1 MLCLLRKLWR
11 EENIEEEEGSITFWE
26 DSRTDRMLDTCYP
39 KLPLTILERIK
50 SKRIKRIPFPVS
62 SSESG
67 YDEVNTSIMVNT
79 RETKW
84 IRISFEDDEEEMKS
98 ERCNN
103 EGISRILMWKS
114 CSRRIKVK
122 RMMPQEYRR
131 IQIIAKG

>member
-1 MLCLLRKLWR
+1 
-11 EENIEEEEGSITFWE
+11 
-26 DSRTDRMLDTCYP
+26 MLDTCYP
-39 KLPLTILERIK
+39 KLPLTISERIK
-50 SKRIKRIPFPVS
+50 SIRVNRISFSVS

-98 ERCNN
+98 KRCNN

-131 IQIIAKG
+131 IQMIAKG

>member
-11 EENIEEEEGSITFWE
+11 EENIEEEGSITFWE
-26 DSRTDRMLDTCYP
+26 DPRTDRMLDTCYP
-39 KLPLTILERIK
+39 KLPLTTSERIK
-50 SKRIKRIPFPVS
+50 SIRVNRVSFPVS

-84 IRISFEDDEEEMKS
+84 IRISFEDDEEEMKA

-103 EGISRILMWKS
+103 EGIPRILMWKS

>member
-11 EENIEEEEGSITFWE
+11 EENIEEEGSITFWE
-26 DSRTDRMLDTCYP
+26 DPRTDRMLDTCYP
-39 KLPLTILERIK
+39 KLPLTISERIK
-50 SKRIKRIPFPVS
+50 SIRVNRISFPVS

-84 IRISFEDDEEEMKS
+84 IRISFEDDEEEMKA

-103 EGISRILMWKS
+103 EGIPRILMWKS

>member
-11 EENIEEEEGSITFWE
+11 EENIEEEGSITFWE
-26 DSRTDRMLDTCYP
+26 APRTDRMLDTCYP

-84 IRISFEDDEEEMKS
+84 IRISFEDDEEEMKA
-98 ERCNN
+98 EKCNN
-103 EGISRILMWKS
+103 EGIPRILMWKS

>member
-1 MLCLLRKLWR
+1 VLCLLRKLWR
-11 EENIEEEEGSITFWE
+11 EENIEEEGSITFWE
-26 DSRTDRMLDTCYP
+26 DLRTDRMFDTCYP
-39 KLPLTILERIK
+39 KLFLTISERIK
-50 SKRIKRIPFPVS
+50 SIRVNRVSFPVS

-84 IRISFEDDEEEMKS
+84 IRISFEDDEEEMKA

-103 EGISRILMWKS
+103 EGIPRILMWKS